1 MGILTSE
8 LREFLDAHRVGAL
21 ATTAADGRPR
31 QSVVYYM
38 RDGDRL
44 LLSTLSARLKARDV
58 RRTGWASLCVL
69 GHEQPYPSAAFSG
82 PAEILTKDIGAAT
95 AAIMQR
101 ITGTPEPPEPQSDE
115 ALAAV
120 DRVVLAISVERV
132 SAANY
137 IETANTSGE
146 RSDQPD

>member
-1 MGILTSE
+1 VGILTSE
-8 LREFLDAHRVGAL
+8 LREFLDAHRVGVL

-31 QSVVYYM
+31 QSVVYYV

-82 PAEILTKDIGAAT
+82 PAEILTEDIGAAT

-101 ITGTPEPPEPQSDE
+101 IAGTEEPLEAQSDK

-120 DRVVLAISVERV
+120 DRVILAITVDRV
-132 SAANY
+132 TAINY
-137 IETANTSGE
+137 M
-146 RSDQPD
+146 